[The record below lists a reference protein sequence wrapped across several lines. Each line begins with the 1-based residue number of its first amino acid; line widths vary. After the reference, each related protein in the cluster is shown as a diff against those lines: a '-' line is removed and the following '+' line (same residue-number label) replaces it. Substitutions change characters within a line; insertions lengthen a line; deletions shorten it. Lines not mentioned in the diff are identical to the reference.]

1 MKRRRCARV
10 CGAITVLF
18 GSVVTVGVLLSA
30 PQPSLAAIITSVG
43 GDLTVVPQPTNLI
56 YGNTIFSGITSP
68 TPIIF
73 NEYTNHMIPVFS
85 ALDPSNPVLVQY
97 GLPPSVFVGLDYLP
111 VDTGSLA
118 ILLAIRRAG
127 VRIPPSPPTALGFQ
141 RVSGDLSILYTV
153 LYQSASLRTNA
164 DDCLPPAS
172 LGRV

>member
-97 GLPPSVFVGLDYLP
+97 GLPPPCPKRSLP
-111 VDTGSLA
+111 
-118 ILLAIRRAG
+118 
-127 VRIPPSPPTALGFQ
+127 
-141 RVSGDLSILYTV
+141 
-153 LYQSASLRTNA
+153 
-164 DDCLPPAS
+164 
-172 LGRV
+172 

>member
-85 ALDPSNPVLVQY
+85 APIKSSACAVRTSTQRFRWLRLSSGRYGKLGDIAGDPTRRGSNP
-97 GLPPSVFVGLDYLP
+97 
-111 VDTGSLA
+111 T
-118 ILLAIRRAG
+118 
-127 VRIPPSPPTALGFQ
+127 
-141 RVSGDLSILYTV
+141 LSANCPWFSTCIW
-153 LYQSASLRTNA
+153 
-164 DDCLPPAS
+164 
-172 LGRV
+172 